1 MHKCIQH
8 TCMTFMGVNTY
19 AQFIL
24 DPYVV
29 AAYCICYLMKVDK
42 YVTNEMQ
49 FVLGKCKFE
58 KPKTFEQFQK
68 LENVFFNA

>member
-1 MHKCIQH
+1 
-8 TCMTFMGVNTY
+8 MGVDTY